1 MVDADQ
7 DLVAQADYILSIV
20 PPRDAV
26 NTAKRFTEAVAA
38 HVRDNG
44 KGPLYYI
51 DLNAIS
57 PSTARALELLFK
69 GDLMTRFLD
78 GGVSE

>member
-20 PPRDAV
+20 PPRDTV
-26 NTAKRFTEAVAA
+26 STAKRFAEAAVG
-38 HVRDNG
+38 HVRDRD
-44 KGPLYYI
+44 KEPLFFL

-57 PSTARALELLFK
+57 PGRAQSLELLLK
-69 GDLMTRFLD
+69 DVPMMRFLD